1 MCEQARA
8 RKRKGAGRRG
18 GGEKEREKREKGGKG
33 AGRGKENGGEQ
44 GREEEG
50 EESREER
57 RKGKR
62 AGGEERWKAKSCF
75 AVPART
81 EIAKQ
86 YTSKRDVLDA
96 VCFNVEGG
104 DNLGC
109 KLAGN
114 VPVVDADAATFIKN
128 EHKIKLAVR
137 RLGPGVGS
145 KQKGREQHRQ
155 QQRQHEAAWRCG
167 EEPIHLA
174 TL

>member
-1 MCEQARA
+1 MSKRGRGRGREQ
-8 RKRKGAGRRG
+8 GE
-18 GGEKEREKREKGGKG
+18 GGEEKKRGRKERRE
-33 AGRGKENGGEQ
+33 
-44 GREEEG
+44 GREQEEERRTG
-50 EESREER
+50 ESREER